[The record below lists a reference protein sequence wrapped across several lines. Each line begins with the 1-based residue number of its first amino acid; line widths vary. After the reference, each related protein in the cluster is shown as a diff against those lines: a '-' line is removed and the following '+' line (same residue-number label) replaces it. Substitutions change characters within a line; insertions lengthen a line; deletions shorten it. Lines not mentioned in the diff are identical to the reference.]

1 MLSLTKKS
9 DAQPVAAPLWHAN
22 FRDFERLPD
31 TKVVRTTFFINTAA
45 IALAIGMLLWVG
57 YREYSGYNLKEQ
69 IADATRQIEGNRK
82 QNAEA
87 LKLSAA
93 FAEEEKKL
101 AEAVAFMKVPIRPI
115 EFINLIGDTLP
126 KNISIDYADMRIND
140 PKNSVFQIRGRVAG
154 SPDQASGITSSY
166 VDILRADERLGDVFD
181 PIVLNRLDRDSSGDF
196 MLFEITLTVK
206 PEKKI

>member
-1 MLSLTKKS
+1 MLSLSKKS

-22 FRDFERLPD
+22 FRDFTKLPD

-57 YREYSGYNLKEQ
+57 YREYSGFNLKEQ
-69 IADATRQIEGNRK
+69 VAETNRQIENNRK

-87 LKLSAA
+87 LKLSQA

-101 AEAVAFMKVPIRPI
+101 AEAVTFMQVPITPI
-115 EFINLIGDTLP
+115 EFVNLLADTLP
-126 KNISIDYADMRIND
+126 KDISIDYVDTRITD

-154 SPDQASGITSSY
+154 SPDQASGITSAY
-166 VDILRADERLGDVFD
+166 VDMLRADARLSGIFD
-181 PIVLNRLDRDSSGDF
+181 PITLNRLDRDNSGGF
-196 MLFEITLTVK
+196 MVFEIFLTIK
-206 PEKKI
+206 QEKK

>member
-1 MLSLTKKS
+1 MLSLKKS
-9 DAQPVAAPLWHAN
+9 DAQPVAAPLWHTN

-69 IADATRQIEGNRK
+69 IAEATRQIESNRK

-93 FAEEEKKL
+93 FVEEEKKL
-101 AEAVAFMKVPIRPI
+101 AEAAAFMRVPIHPI
-115 EFINLIGDTLP
+115 EFLNLIGDTLP
-126 KNISIDYADMRIND
+126 KDISIDYADMRISD
-140 PKNSVFQIRGRVAG
+140 PKNPIFQIRGRVAG

-166 VDILRADERLGDVFD
+166 VDILRADKRLSDVFD
-181 PIVLNRLDRDSSGDF
+181 PIALNRLDRDSSGGF

-206 PEKKI
+206 EGKKI